1 MQEGSVPT
9 ISNIQV
15 NQTGELDIQKDSG
28 IGFFGTISNEMK
40 KSGNGGF
47 ESAGKAGVK
56 NLHLDQVTVNNQSV
70 TVNNDPKSLVE
81 RRIVGSAGWIVG
93 WNSGSDKWNP

>member
-1 MQEGSVPT
+1 MQGEYSDGKEDDWTPLHFSGKMEGRLNMQEGSVPT

-56 NLHLDQVTVNNQSV
+56 NLHCW
-70 TVNNDPKSLVE
+70 VE
-81 RRIVGSAGWIVG
+81 FWI
-93 WNSGSDKWNP
+93 

>member
-40 KSGNGGF
+40 KVGMVVS
-47 ESAGKAGVK
+47 
-56 NLHLDQVTVNNQSV
+56 
-70 TVNNDPKSLVE
+70 SLRG
-81 RRIVGSAGWIVG
+81 RRE
-93 WNSGSDKWNP
+93 

>member
-1 MQEGSVPT
+1 MPT

-56 NLHLDQVTVNNQSV
+56 SLHLDQRLQLIIN
-70 TVNNDPKSLVE
+70 L
-81 RRIVGSAGWIVG
+81 
-93 WNSGSDKWNP
+93 

>member
-1 MQEGSVPT
+1 MPT

-40 KSGNGGF
+40 KRWEWWFRVCGEGG
-47 ESAGKAGVK
+47 SK
-56 NLHLDQVTVNNQSV
+56 
-70 TVNNDPKSLVE
+70 KSS
-81 RRIVGSAGWIVG
+81 I
-93 WNSGSDKWNP
+93 